1 MVRSGKWEVGREK
14 GEGRRGRW
22 VECADPGQSVAH
34 IAGMKWEVACSR
46 LHGGLQT
53 E

>member
-1 MVRSGKWEVGREK
+1 MRSEK
-14 GEGRRGRW
+14 GRRQKAEGGEW
-22 VECADPGQSVAH
+22 VGCADFGQSVAH